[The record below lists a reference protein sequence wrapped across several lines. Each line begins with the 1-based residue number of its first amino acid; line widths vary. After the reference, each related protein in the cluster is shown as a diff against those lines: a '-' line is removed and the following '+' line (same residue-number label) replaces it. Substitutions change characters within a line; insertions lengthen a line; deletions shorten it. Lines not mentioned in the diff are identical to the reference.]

1 MAIRAFVL
9 RQRGEEIEGAV
20 EDLDEAELGDDP
32 VVIDVEWAALNF
44 KDTMV
49 TQPGNR
55 VARTYPLVPGIDLA
69 GTVVAGGLPEIEPG
83 TAVLA
88 HGYDLGVAHH
98 GGFATRA
105 RVPEGWVVPLPEGV
119 STRHAVAVGTAG
131 FTAALSLRALERNG
145 LRPGSG
151 PVLVTGAT
159 GGVGSMAV
167 SLLARRGYEVAA
179 STGKAS
185 ERAYLEGLGATL
197 VIGRDDVAGDERR
210 VLGPERWA
218 GAIDCVGG
226 ATLAAVLRSI
236 RYGGAVAA
244 SGLTGGNSFTS
255 TVYPFIVRG
264 VALLGIDSVLTP
276 IEVRREIWS
285 SVASDFPSDAADAM
299 VEREVGLDGV
309 AGALAELARSAVR
322 GRVLVC
328 PTR

>member
-69 GTVVAGGLPEIEPG
+69 GTVVESGEPGIEPG

-151 PVLVTGAT
+151 PVAARPARLR
-159 GGVGSMAV
+159 GGGFHRQGVRTCLLRRPRRDVGHRPR
-167 SLLARRGYEVAA
+167 RRGRRRAPGSRSRALGRRNRLRRRSHPGCRAA
-179 STGKAS
+179 LDPLRRRGGRLRPDRRQQLHLDRLSVH
-185 ERAYLEGLGATL
+185 RPRRGLAWDRFGPHPDRGPPGDL
-197 VIGRDDVAGDERR
+197 VVSSLR
-210 VLGPERWA
+210 LPERCCRCDGRA
-218 GAIDCVGG
+218 GGG
-226 ATLAAVLRSI
+226 TR
-236 RYGGAVAA
+236 RCG
-244 SGLTGGNSFTS
+244 
-255 TVYPFIVRG
+255 RR
-264 VALLGIDSVLTP
+264 LG
-276 IEVRREIWS
+276 
-285 SVASDFPSDAADAM
+285 
-299 VEREVGLDGV
+299 
-309 AGALAELARSAVR
+309 
-322 GRVLVC
+322 
-328 PTR
+328 